1 MTLGASSGSSSASPL
16 FNISGLASGI
26 DTNSIVSQLML
37 IERQP
42 QVRLQNQQ
50 TVEQARQQALRD
62 VNTRLSNLQDAI
74 AALRDPGTWG
84 DQQSVDSSDP
94 THVTAIRTG
103 GAAAGGY
110 QISVTRLARAQQ
122 LTQGTSAS
130 SASADGTLTIA
141 VGSGTSVDVSL
152 SAGDSLQA
160 VADKVNG
167 SSGSPVYATVVNGKL
182 VLSSKATGAANTI
195 SVTGS
200 SAADFGFAESQ
211 SAQDASY
218 SIDGVSKTSSSNTVT
233 DGLAG
238 VSFTLKGVTSSP
250 VSLTIGA
257 PGPDTAG
264 IQAKVQAFIDQYNST
279 IDFVQSK
286 LTEKPVT
293 NANNNA
299 DRAKGV
305 LYGDSGLQDL
315 LANLRSAVATPVSG
329 RPSNLSMLSQV
340 GVSTGAAVGTG
351 ALNQDSIAGKLTLD
365 SAALTTALTNS
376 FADTKALFT
385 NSSGTDS
392 SLGMGQRLNALV
404 DGMTNAS
411 TGILTARINDEQS
424 TIDDLKRQSDD
435 MNVRLTAK
443 EASLRAQYTAMETA
457 LAQAQSQGQY
467 LSSQLARLG

>member
-1 MTLGASSGSSSASPL
+1 MTLGASSGSSASPL

-26 DTNSIVSQLML
+26 DTNSIVSQLMS

-74 AALRDPGTWG
+74 AGLRDPGTWA

-94 THVTAIRTG
+94 THITAIRTG

-122 LTQGTSAS
+122 LTQGTTASA
-130 SASADGTLTIA
+130 ASADGTLTIA
-141 VGSGTSVDVSL
+141 VGTGASVDVSL

-182 VLSSKATGAANTI
+182 VLSSKTTGAANTI

-238 VSFTLKGVTSSP
+238 VSFTLKGITASP
-250 VSLTIGA
+250 VSITVGA
-257 PGPDTAG
+257 PGPDTDA
-264 IQAKVQAFIDQYNST
+264 IQSKVQAFIDQYNST

-286 LTEKPVT
+286 LTEKPVLNAT
-293 NANNNA
+293 NDA

-315 LANLRSAVATPVSG
+315 LANLRSAIATPVSG
-329 RPSNLSMLSQV
+329 RPSSLAMLSQV

-365 SAALTTALTNS
+365 SSALTTALTNS
-376 FADTKALFT
+376 FSDVKALFT
-385 NSSGTDS
+385 NTSGTGS

-404 DGMTNAS
+404 DGMTNAT

-457 LAQAQSQGQY
+457 LSQAQSQGQY
-467 LSSQLARLG
+467 LSSQLASLH

>member
-1 MTLGASSGSSSASPL
+1 MTLGASSGSSASPL

-26 DTNSIVSQLML
+26 DTNSIVSQLMS

-74 AALRDPGTWG
+74 AGLRDPGTWA

-94 THVTAIRTG
+94 THITAIRTG

-122 LTQGTSAS
+122 LTQGTTASA
-130 SASADGTLTIA
+130 ASADGTLTIA
-141 VGSGTSVDVSL
+141 VGSGASVDVSL

-182 VLSSKATGAANTI
+182 VLSSKTTGAANTI

-218 SIDGVSKTSSSNTVT
+218 SIDGVSKTSTSNTVT

-238 VSFTLKGVTSSP
+238 VSFTLKGITASP
-250 VSLTIGA
+250 VSITVGA
-257 PGPDTAG
+257 PGPDTDA
-264 IQAKVQAFIDQYNST
+264 IQSKVQAFIDQYNST

-286 LTEKPVT
+286 LTEKPVLNAT
-293 NANNNA
+293 NDA

-315 LANLRSAVATPVSG
+315 LANLRSAIATPVSG
-329 RPSNLSMLSQV
+329 RPSSLAMLSQV

-365 SAALTTALTNS
+365 SSALTTALTNS
-376 FADTKALFT
+376 FSDVKALFT
-385 NSSGTDS
+385 NTSGTGS

-404 DGMTNAS
+404 DGMTNAT

-457 LAQAQSQGQY
+457 LSQAQSQGQY
-467 LSSQLARLG
+467 LSSQLASLH

>member
-1 MTLGASSGSSSASPL
+1 MTLGASSGSSASPL

-26 DTNSIVSQLML
+26 DTNSIVSQLMS

-74 AALRDPGTWG
+74 AGLRDPGTWA

-94 THVTAIRTG
+94 THITAIRTG

-122 LTQGTSAS
+122 LTQGTTASA
-130 SASADGTLTIA
+130 ASADGTLTIA
-141 VGSGTSVDVSL
+141 VGSGASVDVSL

-167 SSGSPVYATVVNGKL
+167 SSGSTVYATVVNGKL
-182 VLSSKATGAANTI
+182 VLSSKTTGAANTI

-238 VSFTLKGVTSSP
+238 VSFTLKGITASP
-250 VSLTIGA
+250 VSITVGA
-257 PGPDTAG
+257 PGPDTDA
-264 IQAKVQAFIDQYNST
+264 IQSKVQAFIDQYNST

-286 LTEKPVT
+286 LTEKPVLNAT
-293 NANNNA
+293 NDA

-315 LANLRSAVATPVSG
+315 LANLRSAIATPVSG
-329 RPSNLSMLSQV
+329 RPSSLAMLSQV

-365 SAALTTALTNS
+365 SSALTTALTNS
-376 FADTKALFT
+376 FSDVKALFT
-385 NSSGTDS
+385 NTSGTGS

-404 DGMTNAS
+404 DGMTNAT

-457 LAQAQSQGQY
+457 LSQAQSQGQY
-467 LSSQLARLG
+467 LSSQLASLH

>member
-1 MTLGASSGSSSASPL
+1 MTLGASSGSSASPL

-26 DTNSIVSQLML
+26 DTNSIVSQLMS

-42 QVRLQNQQ
+42 QMRLQNQQ

-74 AALRDPGTWG
+74 AGLRDPGTWA

-94 THVTAIRTG
+94 THITAIRTG

-122 LTQGTSAS
+122 LTQGTTASA
-130 SASADGTLTIA
+130 ASADGTLTIA
-141 VGSGTSVDVSL
+141 VGSGASVDVSL
-152 SAGDSLQA
+152 SAGDPLQA

-182 VLSSKATGAANTI
+182 VLSSKTTGAANTI

-218 SIDGVSKTSSSNTVT
+218 SIDGVSKTSTSNTVT

-238 VSFTLKGVTSSP
+238 VSFTLKGITASP
-250 VSLTIGA
+250 VSITVGA
-257 PGPDTAG
+257 PGPDTDA
-264 IQAKVQAFIDQYNST
+264 IQSKVQAFIDQYNST

-286 LTEKPVT
+286 LTEKPVLNAT
-293 NANNNA
+293 NDA

-315 LANLRSAVATPVSG
+315 LANLRSAIATPVSG
-329 RPSNLSMLSQV
+329 RPSSLAMLSQV

-365 SAALTTALTNS
+365 SSALTTALTNS
-376 FADTKALFT
+376 FSDVKALFT
-385 NSSGTDS
+385 NTSGTGS

-404 DGMTNAS
+404 DGMTNAT

-457 LAQAQSQGQY
+457 LSQAQSQGQY
-467 LSSQLARLG
+467 LSSQLASLH